1 LINVKSNGK
10 VNSAKMKFR
19 CLTILFF
26 GLVTVGALGNIFG
39 IGYSIVLAQQQAA
52 QPTITHD
59 PSLPTLN
66 PGNIRGAVTNPSQ
79 TYTDS
84 EILNLNH
91 SFVSNKVIGP
101 DRFRFITYYWT
112 TPLTPLGVDVGT
124 SADNTFL
131 AANSLPPNQ
140 KVEVDT
146 NEGPSTLAVVLQYEG
161 VVDLAGI
168 TAALKLPTGFKA
180 QLPLIDDR
188 TNFNI
193 ALSSYRGHIY
203 PSQGIVLY
211 FSVNVL
217 PTAKVNVPYLGP
229 LALHFLRSNQRSTLD
244 SLDASQQNL
253 FARALTL
260 MHTVNGTL
268 PKSTILNGKFDLRK
282 AYFDQFGRFIPYDF
296 VNQVIPVLF
305 NITGQE
311 TIDVVTLKPGPKVVV
326 GNIANDSNISTNIVE
341 VPYGVTTNVSFAVR
355 NSGDIAIHDCGLT
368 ISPRLESALG
378 INGLNPSAI
387 TSPNVPQTLF
397 STLVPMGIVG
407 ASAAGE
413 IACSPFP
420 TTQGGAG
427 ILPAH
432 SLSNIMTASV
442 FPTKYVAGT
451 VDLINCSLSWRDPL
465 GGNAAQITPGF
476 KTQNSQ
482 IFVRVV
488 PPH

>member
-1 LINVKSNGK
+1 
-10 VNSAKMKFR
+10 MKFR
-19 CLTILFF
+19 CLTILIF
-26 GLVTVGALGNIFG
+26 GLITVGTLGNIFG
-39 IGYSIVLAQQQAA
+39 IGYSFVLAQQQAE
-52 QPTITHD
+52 QPTITYD
-59 PSLPTLN
+59 PSSSTVN
-66 PGNIRGAVTNPSQ
+66 PGNTRDHNAVINSSQ
-79 TYTDS
+79 AFANT

-91 SFVSNKVIGP
+91 SFVSNKVVGP

-112 TPLTPLGVDVGT
+112 TPFTPLGVDVGT
-124 SADNTFL
+124 STSLKITDSSNPTL
-131 AANSLPPNQ
+131 AASSLPPNQ

-168 TAALKLPTGFKA
+168 TAALKLPAGFKA

-188 TNFNI
+188 TNFDI

-253 FARALTL
+253 FARALSF
-260 MHTVNGTL
+260 MHATGNGTL

-282 AYFDQFGRFIPYDF
+282 DYFDQLGRFIPYDF
-296 VNQVIPVLF
+296 VNQVIPVVF

-311 TIDVVTLKPGPKVVV
+311 TIDVVTLKPGSKF
-326 GNIANDSNISTNIVE
+326 GATANDSNISTNIVE
-341 VPYGVTTNVSFAVR
+341 VPYGVTSNVSIAVR
-355 NSGDIAIHDCGLT
+355 NTGDLAIHDCLVSA
-368 ISPRLESALG
+368 SPRLQSALG

-387 TSPNVPQTLF
+387 SSPNVPQTLF

-407 ASAAGE
+407 ASSAGE
-413 IACSPFP
+413 LFCAN
-420 TTQGGAG
+420 GVGAG

-432 SLSNIMTASV
+432 SLSSVMTVSV

-451 VDLINCSLSWRDPL
+451 VDFINCSLSWRDPL
-465 GGNAAQITPGF
+465 GGNAAQVFPGF
-476 KTQNSQ
+476 KVQNSQ
-482 IFVRVV
+482 VFVRVV